1 MIGPLTDA
9 SGVVFTAREAPR
21 RIVSLV
27 PSVTETLFG
36 LGLGVAIVGV
46 TTF

>member
-9 SGVVFTAREAPR
+9 SGVVFTVENPPR
-21 RIVSLV
+21 RVVSLV
-27 PSVTETLFG
+27 PSVTETLSS
-36 LGLGVAIVGV
+36 LGLGDALVGV

>member
-21 RIVSLV
+21 RIISLV
-27 PSVTETLFG
+27 PSVTETLFS
-36 LGLGVAIVGV
+36 LGVGETVVGV

>member
-9 SGVVFTAREAPR
+9 SGVVFTAGNPPR
-21 RIVSLV
+21 RMVSLV
-27 PSVTETLFG
+27 PSVTETLFS
-36 LGLGVAIVGV
+36 LGLGEAIVGI